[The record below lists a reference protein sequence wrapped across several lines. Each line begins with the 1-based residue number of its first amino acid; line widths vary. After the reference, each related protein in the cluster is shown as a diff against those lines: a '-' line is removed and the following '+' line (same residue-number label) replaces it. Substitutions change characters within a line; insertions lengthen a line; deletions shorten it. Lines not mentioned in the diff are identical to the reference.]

1 MDVPTPHI
9 GCENVSQKEE
19 LPFEMLLGSQI
30 MYPFRALRERGAFI
44 IHASFEGRRIISNY

>member
-1 MDVPTPHI
+1 VDVPTPHI

-30 MYPFRALRERGAFI
+30 MYPFRARRKRGALT
-44 IHASFEGRRIISNY
+44 IHASFEGRQIISNY